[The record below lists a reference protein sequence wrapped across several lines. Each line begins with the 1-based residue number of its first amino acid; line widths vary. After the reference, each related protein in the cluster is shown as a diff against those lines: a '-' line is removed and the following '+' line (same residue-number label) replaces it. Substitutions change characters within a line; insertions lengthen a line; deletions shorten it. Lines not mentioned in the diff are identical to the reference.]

1 MFRVNF
7 RLLKTKGLV
16 MRPQTHRRNYVFTK
30 VCGDKD
36 TKKDARKEKSH
47 LGTPS
52 ELQIRGLLL

>member
-1 MFRVNF
+1 
-7 RLLKTKGLV
+7 